1 MKSLYFLCYV
11 FAFVTTKAQNTKP
24 CSAPQ
29 IKQFD
34 FWIGDWDLTWSD
46 TLHGTNW
53 IEKIMDG
60 CTLQENF
67 YDPHNKYVG
76 KSWSVYNPNK
86 KEWQQT
92 WVDDG
97 GGYIALTG
105 GMVGD
110 SMVLTAQ
117 ETTTPRGKTKS
128 RMVYY
133 NITPQSVLW
142 NWESSAD
149 GGITWKL
156 NWKIHYQR
164 KR

>member
-1 MKSLYFLCYV
+1 MYEIFIL
-11 FAFVTTKAQNTKP
+11 FVTCRYFYFSKTQNIKP
-24 CSAPQ
+24 CSAPE

-34 FWIGDWDLTWSD
+34 FWVGEWNLTWAD
-46 TLHGTNW
+46 TLHGTNL

-67 YDPHNKYVG
+67 YDPRMKYVG

-92 WVDDG
+92 WVDNS

-105 GMVGD
+105 GKVGD
-110 SMVLTAQ
+110 SMVLTTQKTA
-117 ETTTPRGKTKS
+117 TPTGKIKS

-133 NITPQSVLW
+133 NIKPQSFIQLKFVFELQPIICFR
-142 NWESSAD
+142 NASS
-149 GGITWKL
+149 
-156 NWKIHYQR
+156 
-164 KR
+164 